1 MVDMAFTADSVTLE
15 QTAALDPA
23 ATIVV
28 TVNNRLVW
36 RVHGLL
42 LAHLRDAG
50 AGGVLQ
56 LPPVWSLSKWLEQ
69 LHQER
74 LFNDDATLRARRLS
88 PFAAR
93 LVWEDV
99 VGQLQ
104 GDTPLLDTQLA
115 AMRAMAASRDQDEWQ
130 IEVLPYEETEEY
142 RRYRAWRDHYERR
155 CREYDAD
162 DDNRLYNTLIDA
174 VRGAV
179 LRQLPAT
186 VVLVGF
192 NEYSPRLRALLLAC
206 ADQGMRIVSMQL
218 PRYENAARVVIG
230 RQDRRTEW
238 VTAAHWAASE
248 LAADP
253 SRKVAIISP
262 QMQADAVFARRILD
276 QELSARPFAP
286 AYGFNMSVG
295 RALAEWP
302 LVRAA
307 FHWLSAIALL
317 AQEGELSPQAF
328 GQALLSGFCGASDSE
343 LSAMA
348 VLDARLRES
357 RTIVWRKEAA
367 CGMLD
372 KAAPDFSFRFKEAL
386 SLWQSVAAG
395 AQQTSGAWTDTVRQA
410 LALIGFPGA
419 QLSSTNFQV
428 CAAFDAMLHDFS
440 LIQAYA
446 GKVGGLGAVSLLQRM
461 ARENVFQP
469 QRDPDVRLDVL
480 GFLEA
485 EHGQWD
491 AVWILGLTDEVLPA
505 SPDPNPFL
513 PAPAQARAGA
523 PRATPERE
531 KQWAQDM
538 LRALCA
544 VAPKVVLSYP
554 MMDADRALR
563 PSALLDAWAT
573 GSTLDDAWAADA
585 LSDSA
590 STVRM
595 TPLPLE
601 SREDRRGLA
610 ATGVIEG
617 GSDLLETQALN
628 PLWAYVRHRLGARAL
643 QPYPETL
650 TATVRGTF
658 LHDMAQKVWEMLGTS
673 ERLAALA
680 EAPLAALVNEAV
692 EMAAQHTLF
701 GISPALADLEKARAA
716 AVMMTLLAQER
727 TRPGFRVA
735 GVEQA
740 MAWEHAALK
749 VNMRVDRI
757 DETDAGETIVMDYKS
772 GQRHPD
778 FKKDWL
784 RPRPVNLQLPLYAT
798 ILQQEAATGAR
809 SPVMGLLFAK
819 LNARKTELTGL
830 TGEDLGIAG
839 AAVIG
844 KVAPGV
850 AWDALLQQWQ
860 DGLRQLAC
868 DLSEGVA
875 DNNSWALQDLQ
886 YCDVLPFLRLAQ
898 ENEDE

>member
-1 MVDMAFTADSVTLE
+1 MALTMESVTLE
-15 QTAALDPA
+15 QVVSLDPA

-36 RVHGLL
+36 RVHALL
-42 LAHLRDAG
+42 LAHLRDTAG
-50 AGGVLQ
+50 QAVLQ
-56 LPPVWSLSKWLEQ
+56 LPPVWSLGKWLEQ

-74 LFNDDATLRARRLS
+74 LFNDDPRLRAHRLS

-93 LVWEDV
+93 LLWEEV
-99 VGQLQ
+99 VSQQQ

-142 RRYRAWRDHYERR
+142 RRYRVWRDHYERC

-174 VRGAV
+174 MRDTV
-179 LRQLPAT
+179 LQQLPAT
-186 VVLVGF
+186 VVLAGF
-192 NEYSPRLRALLLAC
+192 NEYSPRLRTLLQVC
-206 ADQGMRIVSMQL
+206 ADRGMRIASMQL
-218 PRYENAARVVIG
+218 PRHEDAVRTLVG
-230 RQDRRTEW
+230 TQDRRTEW
-238 VTAAHWAASE
+238 LAAARWAASE

-253 SRKVAIISP
+253 SRRVAIISP

-276 QELSARPFAP
+276 QELAARPFAP

-295 RALAEWP
+295 RALGEWP
-302 LVRAA
+302 LVQAA
-307 FHWLSAIALL
+307 FHWLSAIASL

-328 GQALLSGFCGASDSE
+328 GQALLGGFCGASDSE

-357 RTIVWRKEAA
+357 RSIVWRREAA

-386 SLWQSVAAG
+386 ALWQSVAAG
-395 AQQTSGAWTDTVRQA
+395 TQQTSDVWTDAIRRS
-410 LALIGFPGA
+410 LALIGFPGG

-446 GKVGGLGAVSLLQRM
+446 GKMGGLGAVSLLQRM
-461 ARENVFQP
+461 ARDNVFQP
-469 QRDPDVRLDVL
+469 QRDPGVRLDVL

-531 KQWAQDM
+531 KQWAQEM
-538 LRALCA
+538 LRALCE

-554 MMDADRALR
+554 MMEADRALR
-563 PSALLDAWAT
+563 PSPLLE
-573 GSTLDDAWAADA
+573 AWAAGQSPDQTGEQA
-585 LSDSA
+585 SA
-590 STVRM
+590 GDIRSAVRM
-595 TPLPLE
+595 APLPLE

-610 ATGVIEG
+610 ATEAIEG

-628 PLWAYVRHRLGARAL
+628 PLWAYVRHRLGAKAL

-673 ERLAALA
+673 ERLAALT
-680 EAPLAALVNEAV
+680 EAQLAALVAEAV

-701 GISPALADLEKARAA
+701 GISPALADMEKTRAC
-716 AVMMTLLAQER
+716 AVMMNLLAQER
-727 TRPGFRVA
+727 ARPGFRVT
-735 GVEQA
+735 GVEQS
-740 MAWEHAALK
+740 MVWEYAALK

-757 DETDAGETIVMDYKS
+757 DESDAGETIVMDYKS

-798 ILQQEAATGAR
+798 ILQQEAAAGVR
-809 SPVMGLLFAK
+809 SPVLGLLFAK

-830 TGEDLGIAG
+830 TGEDLGIPG
-839 AAVIG
+839 AVAIG
-844 KVAPGV
+844 KAAPGIS
-850 AWDALLQQWQ
+850 WEALLQQWQ

-875 DNNSWALQDLQ
+875 DNHSWALQDLQ